1 MNTITLK
8 LTKGKFKTL
17 IRVWEDSDIIY
28 TDYNIFNIVKNNEII
43 EVSDYKKFR
52 EFLNDEIKELNRG
65 ASLDVKKYDTLNS
78 ILSKLEVNK

>member
-8 LTKGKFKTL
+8 LTKGQFKTL
-17 IRVWEDSDIIY
+17 IRVWEDSDFIY
-28 TDYNIFNIVKNNEII
+28 TDYNIFKIVKNNEII

-52 EFLNDEIKELNRG
+52 EFLNDELN
-65 ASLDVKKYDTLNS
+65 KYKLGRSNLKS